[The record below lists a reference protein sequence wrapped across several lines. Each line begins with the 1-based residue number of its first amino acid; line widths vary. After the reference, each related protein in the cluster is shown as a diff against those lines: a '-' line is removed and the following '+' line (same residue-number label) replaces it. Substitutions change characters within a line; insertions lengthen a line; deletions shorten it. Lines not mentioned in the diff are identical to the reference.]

1 MGDKDWIYK
10 ICSRDEWN
18 EAVRNGFYRGS
29 ADDARD
35 GYIHFSRAH
44 QVAGTLAKY
53 FHGRDD
59 LVLVTVDARALGPSL
74 RHEPSRGGDLFPHL
88 YEALEVA
95 HAHSVRALPWDGS
108 QHTLPHDL

>member
-1 MGDKDWIYK
+1 MSDGDWIYK

-18 EAVRNGFYRGS
+18 EAAENGFYRGS

-59 LVLVTVDARALGPSL
+59 LVLVTVDAGKLGAAL
-74 RHEPSRGGDLFPHL
+74 RNEPSRGDDLFPHL
-88 YEALEVA
+88 YAPLAAACA
-95 HAHSVRALPWDGS
+95 HAVRALPWDGT
-108 QHTLPHDL
+108 QHALPSDL